1 MAMEEEVEG
10 VEGVDEVDEVEG
22 EEGEIVASERY
33 GSRRPER
40 HYRRAARGAAAAW
53 RSHGLSGG
61 SLLYTLT
68 SVFLP
73 QGYPESVSEDYRTY
87 QTWDTL
93 QAFCSSVTGALA
105 TQAMLKGVGVGDG
118 AASLAGATVTWLLR
132 SGTGMLGSIVFAWKK
147 GSNLDC
153 DAKKWRLFADVLNDV
168 AIFLEILA
176 PGFPPLFTFVVCVS
190 GVLKSVVG
198 VAGGATRAALT
209 VHQARRDNMADV
221 SAKDGSQETL
231 VNLAALVF
239 SLMLT
244 PLVTNNPTLT
254 WTLFLLFTA
263 LHLFAN
269 YRAVSCVVMETLNH
283 ARLAIVARHFLAHG
297 SVPSPAAANARESV
311 MPGTPSASSL
321 AVNVGVPFADVV
333 TTASELPKDAS
344 DRKYLLRLNKAR
356 GAVSIVLHYSAG
368 ASDIIAACFHAQ
380 LLSLA
385 LLRGA
390 SVEVA
395 AAHRDGFLQLQREV
409 TDGDHRSSASQDF
422 ATRLFPEVLAGL
434 QSAGW
439 AISASLLQADEWRA
453 QWHEGR
459 KKAQ

>member
-1 MAMEEEVEG
+1 MAMEEVEEV
-10 VEGVDEVDEVEG
+10 
-22 EEGEIVASERY
+22 EGEIVASERY

-40 HYRRAARGAAAAW
+40 HYRRAARGAAAAAW

-61 SLLYTLT
+61 SLYTLT

-73 QGYPESVSEDYRTY
+73 QGYPESVSEDYLTY
-87 QTWDTL
+87 QMWDTL

-147 GSNLDC
+147 GSSLDC

-297 SVPSPAAANARESV
+297 SVPGPAAANARESV
-311 MPGTPSASSL
+311 TPAFGKSL

-344 DRKYLLRLNKAR
+344 DRKYLLRLDKAR

-395 AAHRDGFLQLQREV
+395 AAHRDGFLQLQRGESSRPFCGV
-409 TDGDHRSSASQDF
+409 RNKITDGDHRSSALASQDF

-434 QSAGW
+434 RSAGW

-453 QWHEGR
+453 QWHQGR

>member
-1 MAMEEEVEG
+1 MEEFEV
-10 VEGVDEVDEVEG
+10 
-22 EEGEIVASERY
+22 VASERY
-33 GSRRPER
+33 GSRPER
-40 HYRRAARGAAAAW
+40 HYSRGPDGALVW
-53 RSHGLSGG
+53 RGRGHGQSRGG
-61 SLLYTLT
+61 LLDALT

-73 QGYPESVSEDYRTY
+73 QGYPESVSEDYLTY
-87 QTWDTL
+87 QMWDTL

-105 TQAMLKGVGVGDG
+105 TQAMLKGVGVGDA

-147 GSNLDC
+147 GSSLDC

-176 PGFPPLFTFVVCVS
+176 PGFPPLFTLVVCVS

-283 ARLAIVARHFLAHG
+283 ARLAIVVRHFLAHG
-297 SVPSPAAANARESV
+297 SVPGPAAANAREAV
-311 MPGTPSASSL
+311 TPAFGKSL
-321 AVNVGVPFADVV
+321 TVNVGVPFADVI

-344 DRKYLLRLNKAR
+344 NRKYLLRLNKAR
-356 GAVSIVLHYSAG
+356 GAVSIVLHYSSG
-368 ASDIIAACFHAQ
+368 ASDIVGACFHAQ

-385 LLRGA
+385 LPRGA
-390 SVEVA
+390 TVEVA
-395 AAHRDGFLQLQREV
+395 AEHRDGFLQLQREI
-409 TDGDHRSSASQDF
+409 TAGDPCVSASQDF

-434 QSAGW
+434 RSAGW

-453 QWHEGR
+453 QWHQCHQ
-459 KKAQ
+459 KAQ